1 MPEHIGFSDDQ
12 NRRIR
17 DCVRKSERNQPRT
30 RPQAIKPRFSGKPGK
45 TLTRFQLLED
55 LTWANGHAKAAIMTL
70 NDSDDW
76 EVADGATEI
85 EVFDPYKGGDNLENR
100 WVGLEGYQGWC
111 QRRGSATFVDEGESE
126 SESDD
131 ETRAVYDI
139 VEMEM
144 LAPWVMWHAYESID
158 PDTMSFR
165 ATLVKHD
172 WGIAPVEGSDT
183 FFVFAPFGHEQ
194 DIVEGAYGQA
204 KYDYSEGKYYVESY
218 QHVALEATAVL
229 GEDCCGSGSPSINT
243 FVVTVQG
250 DYWLPPPTTP
260 TTATNP
266 RGRAGKSGYK
276 VLLRRADLKNAPGD
290 AFEWN
295 WEITDVQRTTRTMI
309 VEQRIND
316 DGDLECKKAT
326 CYVEACADV
335 GDWELQ
341 IEGTDCE

>member
-1 MPEHIGFSDDQ
+1 MAGEQVYFSDEQ

-17 DCVRKSERNQPRT
+17 DCVRSYERSQPRN
-30 RPQAIKPRFSGKPGK
+30 RPQAIKPRFSGRPGK
-45 TLTRFQLLED
+45 SLTRFQLLED

-70 NDSDDW
+70 NESDEW

-111 QRRGSATFVDEGESE
+111 QRRGSASFVDEGESE

-144 LAPWVMWHAYESID
+144 LAPWVMWHAYEAID
-158 PDTMSFR
+158 PDDMKFR

-183 FFVFAPFGHEQ
+183 FFVYAPFGHEQ

-204 KYDYSEGKYYVESY
+204 KYDYSQGKYYVESY
-218 QHVALEATAVL
+218 QHVALRATAL
-229 GEDCCGSGSPSINT
+229 LNGDCCSSGTPSIDN
-243 FVVTVQG
+243 FVIDVQG
-250 DYWLPPPTTP
+250 DYCLPPPTTP
-260 TTATNP
+260 TVATNP
-266 RGRAGKSGYK
+266 RGHAGIDNAK
-276 VLLRRADLKNAPGD
+276 VLLERAGLKNAPGD

-295 WEITDVQRTTRTMI
+295 WEVVGIAKVARTPIVDLRVNTDGDVQ
-309 VEQRIND
+309 
-316 DGDLECKKAT
+316 CKKAT
-326 CYVEACADV
+326 IYVEACGPV
-335 GDWELQ
+335 GDWESL
-341 IEGTDCE
+341 IEGTDC